1 MGQNETRVDSG
12 RRTARRV
19 TWGRERQPLQ
29 YVENGCT
36 ARHRPSLRQRRTAAS
51 QALGTNKTPRAK
63 RIGTNET
70 PRALSARDLPQA
82 GKLAASLNRRK
93 PSRRHGR
100 TPPAKLHDATRALLA
115 ILARLA

>member
-51 QALGTNKTPRAK
+51 QALGTN
-63 RIGTNET
+63 ET
-70 PRALSARDLPQA
+70 PR
-82 GKLAASLNRRK
+82 
-93 PSRRHGR
+93 
-100 TPPAKLHDATRALLA
+100 AKLHDATRALLA